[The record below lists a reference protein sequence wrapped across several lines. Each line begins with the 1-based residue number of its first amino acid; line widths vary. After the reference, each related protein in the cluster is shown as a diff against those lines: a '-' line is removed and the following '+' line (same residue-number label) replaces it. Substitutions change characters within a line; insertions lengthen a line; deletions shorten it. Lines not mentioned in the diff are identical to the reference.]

1 MKKLLDSVTGVE
13 IGVIAGLDADGSLR
27 VEMPDG
33 SSVKASPLWT
43 GADVAWNECVGLR
56 AVVASATGQS
66 TTSFLIGLLDRPRA
80 ATAPSAGR
88 VERVQHVRASDELI
102 LECGK
107 SKVSL
112 RADGRVVILGGY
124 LLSRSSGV
132 NKIKG
137 GSVEIN

>member
-1 MKKLLDSVTGVE
+1 MQVSGGTSGGINMKKLLDSVTGVE

-66 TTSFLIGLLDRPRA
+66 YAGAILAGL
-80 ATAPSAGR
+80 
-88 VERVQHVRASDELI
+88 
-102 LECGK
+102 
-107 SKVSL
+107 
-112 RADGRVVILGGY
+112 
-124 LLSRSSGV
+124 
-132 NKIKG
+132 
-137 GSVEIN
+137 